1 MSTPATA
8 DRAARERI
16 LRRSKAVAAAASFGG
31 FASLVAVLIAHPAH
45 ATTNTTTNSKHNS
58 SSTSTTSRSNSS
70 STRGA
75 TNSDDGF
82 DNSWSQSGSSNVVP
96 DTVTRSS

>member
-45 ATTNTTTNSKHNS
+45 ATTNSTNTSTS
-58 SSTSTTSRSNSS
+58 SSTGRST
-70 STRGA
+70 ST
-75 TNSDDGF
+75 DDGSDGF
-82 DNSWSQSGSSNVVP
+82 WFQSGSSNVVP
-96 DTVTRSS
+96 DTVTHSS